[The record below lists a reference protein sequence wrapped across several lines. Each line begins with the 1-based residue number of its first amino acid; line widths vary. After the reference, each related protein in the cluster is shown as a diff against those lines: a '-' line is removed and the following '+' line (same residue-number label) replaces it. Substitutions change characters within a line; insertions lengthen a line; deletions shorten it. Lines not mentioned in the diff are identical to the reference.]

1 LERRLHTPGSVP
13 LTNLTTKEKAMMSR
27 TTITSLVASL
37 AFAAFALTAKASF
50 ADEAKVPTTAAEH
63 EALAKQYKDEAAQYK
78 KVSDDHKAMAEA
90 YKKTVASPEMKGGKK
105 NPWVAKMEKHCEA
118 LAKDAEK
125 LAADADKA
133 ADYHTQRAKELAG
146 K

>member
-1 LERRLHTPGSVP
+1 MKSA
-13 LTNLTTKEKAMMSR
+13 TKIR
-27 TTITSLVASL
+27 TAIASIAFV
-37 AFAAFALTAKASF
+37 AFAFTAAASF

-63 EALAKQYKDEAAQYK
+63 EALAKQYKDQAAQYK
-78 KVSDDHKAMAEA
+78 KVADDHKAMAEA
-90 YKKTVASPEMKGGKK
+90 YKKSVAVPQTKGGQK
-105 NPWVAKMEKHCEA
+105 NPWVGKMEKHCQT

-133 ADYHTQRAKELAG
+133 AEFHTMRAKELQG